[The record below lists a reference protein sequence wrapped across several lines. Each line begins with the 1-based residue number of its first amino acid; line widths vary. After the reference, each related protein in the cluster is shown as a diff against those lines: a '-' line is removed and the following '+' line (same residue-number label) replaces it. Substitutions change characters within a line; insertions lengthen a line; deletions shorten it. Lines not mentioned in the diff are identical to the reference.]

1 MQSAAVWTGNYC
13 LGLEL
18 DHSGFDFSVLSEFRD
33 RMAEDDRADRLL
45 ALMVDRLV
53 EAGLV
58 KRRGRQRTDSTH
70 ILVAVRRLDCLELVG
85 ETLRAALEELTG
97 ADEEWVSGLVT
108 DEWARRH
115 GRAVRY
121 DRLRTLPQVEVLW
134 QVWVQQYWQ
143 NEEGSLGW
151 RGPKQT
157 RDRQSR
163 RQSPRR
169 STSAAAAAGSP
180 APATARVAWSSVE
193 IASPHDPQARFSHK
207 PGKAEWVGYKDH
219 QTESCDT
226 VLPNAIVHVAT
237 TPAPEQDIDTLEQI
251 HAGLAARDLAPA
263 EHLVDGGY
271 TRAAQTAKSRT
282 AKRVPGFT
290 ASQVSI
296 SCWVTSRRN
305 SPCAA
310 IGFRNSV
317 ARLMRA

>member
-1 MQSAAVWTGNYC
+1 MQSAAVWTGNCC

-45 ALMVDRLV
+45 AVMVDRLV

-58 KRRGRQRTDSTH
+58 KRRGCQRTDSTH

-97 ADEEWVSGLVT
+97 ADAEWVSGLVT
-108 DEWARRH
+108 DEWARRY

-121 DRLRTLPQVEVLW
+121 DRLPKETQERERYALTVGEDGIRPLRAVLEPDAPARLRTLPQVEVLR

-180 APATARVAWSSVE
+180 APATARVPWSSVE

-226 VLPNAIVHVAT
+226 VLPNAIVHTPPRRPPSRTSTPWSRSTPASQHAIWHRPST
-237 TPAPEQDIDTLEQI
+237 WSTADTPAP
-251 HAGLAARDLAPA
+251 P
-263 EHLVDGGY
+263 
-271 TRAAQTAKSRT
+271 
-282 AKRVPGFT
+282 P
-290 ASQVSI
+290 
-296 SCWVTSRRN
+296 
-305 SPCAA
+305 
-310 IGFRNSV
+310 
-317 ARLMRA
+317 

>member
-1 MQSAAVWTGNYC
+1 
-13 LGLEL
+13 
-18 DHSGFDFSVLSEFRD
+18 
-33 RMAEDDRADRLL
+33 MAEDDRADRLL
-45 ALMVDRLV
+45 AVMVDRLV

-70 ILVAVRRLDCLELVG
+70 ILAAVRRLDRLELVG

-108 DEWARRH
+108 DEWARRY

-121 DRLRTLPQVEVLW
+121 DRLPKETQERERYALTVGEDGIRLLRAVLEPDAPARLRTLPQVEVLR

-180 APATARVAWSSVE
+180 DPATARVRWSSVE
-193 IASPHDPQARFSHK
+193 IVSPHDPQARFSHK

-226 VLPNAIVHVAT
+226 GLPNVIVHVAT
-237 TPAPEQDIDTLEQI
+237 TPAP
-251 HAGLAARDLAPA
+251 
-263 EHLVDGGY
+263 
-271 TRAAQTAKSRT
+271 SRT
-282 AKRVPGFT
+282 STPWSSEVHRE
-290 ASQVSI
+290 
-296 SCWVTSRRN
+296 R
-305 SPCAA
+305 
-310 IGFRNSV
+310 
-317 ARLMRA
+317 